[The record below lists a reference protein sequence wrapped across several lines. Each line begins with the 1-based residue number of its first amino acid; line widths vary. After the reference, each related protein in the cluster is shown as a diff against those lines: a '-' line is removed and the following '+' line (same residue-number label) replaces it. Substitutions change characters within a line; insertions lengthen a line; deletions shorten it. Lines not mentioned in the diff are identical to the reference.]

1 MAELSELWM
10 IGMILAAFAGGA
22 FGAAI
27 GALPAFVFT
36 GFLVMLGESVRILSG
51 DLSGLVGFDPDAIQ
65 SANITGQ
72 LAFGPVF
79 GPHISFSGGAAASAY
94 AAKKGYMDTGF
105 PYHEAKNIAYALG
118 PKSDL
123 LLVGGLFGILGYWIS
138 TIFSI
143 YSMPWDG
150 IALTVVL
157 SALAHRLLLGYSLI
171 GKADKG
177 ILNMKP
183 FEAKEKR
190 TDGTGRLTVEPWLG
204 HQYKFGDVMAIGAV
218 VGILAVYI
226 TVVTGSIFLPFGI
239 SAATLLFLNLGVER
253 IPVTHHM
260 SLVASTAAAAIAGG
274 DASSISLGLALSIG
288 AVSGLIAAL
297 LGELLQR
304 IFFAHA
310 DTHLDPPAF
319 AIAVGTFLIALMAMF
334 GWIDS
339 AAWVPLPF

>member
-1 MAELSELWM
+1 
-10 IGMILAAFAGGA
+10 
-22 FGAAI
+22 
-27 GALPAFVFT
+27 
-36 GFLVMLGESVRILSG
+36 
-51 DLSGLVGFDPDAIQ
+51 
-65 SANITGQ
+65 
-72 LAFGPVF
+72 
-79 GPHISFSGGAAASAY
+79 
-94 AAKKGYMDTGF
+94 
-105 PYHEAKNIAYALG
+105 
-118 PKSDL
+118 
-123 LLVGGLFGILGYWIS
+123 
-138 TIFSI
+138 
-143 YSMPWDG
+143 
-150 IALTVVL
+150 
-157 SALAHRLLLGYSLI
+157 LAHRLLLGYSLI

-226 TVVTGSIFLPFGI
+226 TVVTGRIFLPFGI